1 MKKRMISLLLC
12 LCMVFSLL
20 PTVVFASETETST
33 TVYDWDQENA
43 CYKST
48 TDGLIKYN
56 DNDPDGGLPETLKTL
71 YSNINA
77 AADEEAKV
85 AAIDNAKAAGTIT
98 ENLANRLKQLV
109 HVYTDDEL
117 AYGVSLQ
124 DSTITAKLN
133 GDELEIS
140 GTGALP
146 TYTRYNAAFWAPADN
161 SVAMRPW
168 NTEKLGD
175 KAVSSVRFALGIT
188 EVGAYAFYYQKRD
201 DITSA
206 TFNQNL
212 KIHLPDSLEKMSQA
226 TFMSLNASDIAVP
239 SSVTTLSTR
248 LFGTLSRLYVLGDP
262 EIVVPSESTSS
273 FAVGSG
279 TTVYAK
285 KGSKLSSKSGITNM
299 TLEKVDAIGACG
311 TEEDYTS
318 ELVWMVQD
326 DTLTIAAMDGGN
338 GMMAD
343 YTDGTSAPW
352 NAYAS
357 QIRKIVLGAGVANI
371 GTNAFA
377 GLNSLTNV
385 TVPNSVQ
392 IDENAKSP
400 FGTTLKSISFSFN
413 EGSSFANWLKKN
425 DINHSAD
432 VDELGRKKLT
442 KAVNELFHAYIGET
456 DIAAKM
462 TNDGTLTI
470 YPAYSLFNNTEVPR
484 IEGYRKNN
492 TAFPWFDKAY
502 GTTFDENDYK
512 GSTKDLVNLKEIVW
526 DDGITD
532 TGAYLF
538 NDANNWPTGAVKF
551 RIPDSVTKIGG
562 ALIGNK
568 SAGPTCIIPENVISV
583 GFWFGGKDA
592 KNVYILNPNLTDIPV
607 VKKGETPSSS
617 GGDNMARNI
626 GCGFDYTVH
635 VKEGSAAH
643 KKLATGNYTI
653 EPHTDMGACGAAP
666 YSSEVFWLYDENT
679 KTLTINGSGKM
690 KNYASTY
697 AAPWAFYDVDKVTVD
712 DGITHIGDYAFAS
725 LKKITKDNVKLDSSV
740 TVADTAFATPDA
752 QGRLPLPL
760 TSDLYY
766 NAYIGETTIA
776 AKMSTDGVITI
787 YPTDTSKDTKVP
799 GINGY
804 QGDNTLYPWYAVYGQ
819 TFDKNHWD
827 GTGVRASEIK
837 EIVFANGLTEIGGY
851 LFNDV
856 KGMPTSV
863 KVRIPDSVTMVG
875 GALVGTKNHGA
886 SIATGVQMTGV
897 GFWYAGK
904 ATNVYILY
912 PDMTGIPFPATG
924 DNADLTRTIAHA
936 TGDKVT
942 VHVKEGS
949 AAYSTLT
956 KGGTVYTNVITHT
969 DLGACGVAPYSSET
983 FWTYDEGS
991 KTLTVLGDGAIRD
1004 YDSADAAPWSSRDVE
1019 TLVVQDGITRIGN
1032 NAFAALKNLK
1042 TVNVDGSVT
1051 EVADNAFATE
1061 NGKIVDSLQT
1071 TQFLTSSAAMKAW
1084 LEEHGTS
1091 ALGTSGVCDGY
1102 RWSVESGVLT
1112 IKVDVTDTDTTD
1124 VLGAGGKTAAISDV
1138 IAEGAPGWVAY
1149 KSIITKVQLGYGITG
1164 IGANAFKDMPVLAS
1178 VELPSTLEKIGAEAF
1193 VNTPK
1198 LTKLYLPKN
1207 ATDVAENAFGTES
1220 SDAKNLTIQI
1230 SPIAPDAQKNLKS
1243 QGNTT
1248 ITVDSS
1254 KNLNVLLIG
1263 NSYFGALSG
1272 YLKDIA
1278 RGLGAN
1284 DAMIANYY
1292 FGGYSGN
1299 LKSYVEYINKGK
1311 VSYKDNDDY
1320 SGYKENGFRNHSY
1333 NNNPLSMGIEA
1344 EDWDY
1349 VVMETWGKNEPAGVN
1364 GNGKLSEDPN
1374 LTTLK
1379 EYILKYAP
1387 QAKVSLYHVY
1397 SCGYLA
1403 KNEEPVETLTQ
1414 QWQRYVNGADDG
1426 LARIVTHVIPASTL
1440 IQNARLT
1447 YLNADGGD
1455 LLRNPKP
1462 ADVKKIDITHLNQEG
1477 DYINAIM
1484 MYETLTGKSAAGFD
1498 HGTFDNHKEAF
1509 YHKLVDVTKAAGMK
1523 KLTYAYVKHNNTITY
1538 YDSLSAAANAAVAG
1552 DTLSLLAMPKSETPL
1567 TLELKKGITVETFG
1581 SSENHTIVLTNGGNI
1596 TENGLVAF
1604 AGCEVD
1610 DNAEAAAKA
1619 IAVNPV
1625 TGELREVEIE
1635 LPLQVSITAVGNAK
1649 PLFLGD
1655 TVTVT
1660 TSTNPQGAEIQVT
1673 CSSDALAQ
1681 VGNAARNE
1689 DGSLS
1694 YTFKVVKITGSYVNA
1709 TFTANAKT
1717 DADVTASAQTTLGMN
1732 LRNRIHLTLK
1742 DADGTAIKDATVI
1755 RRNNFWS
1762 DTYQPKP
1769 DQMTYIK
1776 ADSEYRCDDWAVAND
1791 DNGTIIITLNDGR
1804 TATLTTDKNGHD
1816 ILALLKTGTEEIYCE
1831 YTFPAYKVTGKLFFN
1846 GEPVLYD
1853 GRNQMTSTVSGN
1865 YGTDIPYTKLENWA
1879 KEYVLNTLDV
1889 ANGPAKADVEIKKD
1903 GGTVALDE
1911 TKFGDAGKLQ
1921 NYVYV
1926 NVKTYYTVTFMNG
1939 SEVFAKNEDVLYGTA
1954 TPVPT
1959 ENPTREGYE
1968 FLGWAEVVGDELK
1981 PVTDKVTR
1989 TVTYQAQWK
1998 NVRYTVAYHG
2008 NGGVLASNSDEDKT
2022 TTTATIGQELTLK
2035 NASTFVRAHY
2045 DFVGW
2050 ATNPDATVADYAGSQ
2065 KFEVGYPNAV
2075 AGETYDLYAVW
2086 TKHVYTVSIN
2096 ACLGGNQLGWITN
2109 MNVTVGDDL
2118 LGAANAELDRLHS
2131 FQNKSMLAIWEEGRE
2146 DICGYHADRAKI
2158 YSSKA
2163 LAEFENPVFDGETT
2177 QVYINYLPNTD
2188 TPYKVEHYQEQL
2200 DGTYKLAETENLTGM
2215 TDTTATATDKGYTGF
2230 AVDETVEGTLASGTI
2245 AGDGSLVLK
2254 LYYTRNIYEVTFVSD
2269 GETFTTQQVKYGAT
2283 ATEPDPAPTKAGYDL
2298 DGWYLNDEA
2307 FNFTTA
2313 IEGNIQ
2319 LTAKWTARKDTHYKV
2334 KHVLETLNPN
2344 HPWETKDSD
2353 ELKGETDTT
2362 VTAKPRTTFKG
2373 FTFDEGNEN
2382 NVTSGVVKGDGSLV
2396 LTLYYTRNTYSYEVR
2411 HIKQQP
2417 DGTYDETHAEVENLS
2432 GKFEAIATVNAKDYG
2447 EHYPTNNAGTKQN
2460 IKIEKDLTIDVLY
2473 DLDMHTLTFD
2483 AKGGTETG
2491 SITVRHGNTV
2501 AKPEDPKRSGY
2512 RFNGWFDDEKCREKH
2527 DFDALLVEDATVY
2540 AGWTKRSSGSSVQI
2554 ESPNKPKKDD
2564 SLMFN
2569 TEDHFA
2575 FVNGYP
2581 DGTVK
2586 PTGDVTRAEVA
2597 AILYRVMDADCVKT
2611 YETTRCSFSDVVRG
2625 DWFNLYVATLE
2636 NAGVIVD
2643 TRTNGKFRPNEA
2655 ITRAELA
2662 AMLAQFADIKSAAN
2676 SFNDVSARHWASDE
2690 IAVCAKMG
2698 WINGYPDGSFR
2709 PDATITRAEMMAM
2722 INRAL
2727 GRTPKSADD
2736 LLSGMKAWR
2745 DNANVN
2751 AWYYLDVQE
2760 ATNSHTYT
2768 KSGTHETWKKLR

>member
-1 MKKRMISLLLC
+1 MKKRIISLLLC

-33 TVYDWDQENA
+33 TVYDWDQQNA
-43 CYKST
+43 CYTST
-48 TDGLIKYN
+48 TGGGEPQPIKYN
-56 DNDPDGGLPETLKTL
+56 DNDPDGNLPETLKAL
-71 YSNINA
+71 YSSINT
-77 AADEEAKV
+77 AADEAAKTAV
-85 AAIDNAKAAGTIT
+85 IGDAKAAGTIT
-98 ENLANRLKQLV
+98 ENLANRLNRLV
-109 HVYTDDEL
+109 HVYTGDEL
-117 AYGVSLQ
+117 TSGVSLQ
-124 DSTITAKLN
+124 DSSFTATLE
-133 GDELEIS
+133 GDELVIS

-168 NTEKLGD
+168 NTEKLG
-175 KAVSSVRFALGIT
+175 KAVSSVRFDPGIT
-188 EVGAYAFYYQKRD
+188 EVGAYAFYWQERS

-206 TFNQNL
+206 TFNRNL
-212 KIHLPDSLEKMSQA
+212 KLRLPDSLEKMSQA

-248 LFGTLSRLYVLGDP
+248 LFGKLSRLYVLGDP
-262 EIVVPSESTSS
+262 DIVVTSASASS

-285 KGSKLSSKSGITNM
+285 KDSKLSKESGITNM

-311 TEEDYTS
+311 TEEGYTS

-338 GMMAD
+338 GVMAD
-343 YTDGTSAPW
+343 YTDETPAPW

-357 QIRKIVLGAGVANI
+357 QIKKIVLGAGIANI

-385 TVPNSVQ
+385 TVPDSVE
-392 IDENAKSP
+392 IAEDAKSP
-400 FGTTLKSISFSFN
+400 FGTTNLKSISFSFN
-413 EGSSFANWLKKN
+413 EGSSFANWLKQN
-425 DINHSAD
+425 GIDHSAD
-432 VDELGRKKLT
+432 IDELGRKKLT
-442 KAVNELFHAYIGET
+442 QAEDELFHAYIGET

-462 TNDGTLTI
+462 TEAGTLTI
-470 YPAYSLFNNTEVPR
+470 YPTYSPFNNTEVPR
-484 IEGYRKNN
+484 IEGYRKDN
-492 TAFPWFDKAY
+492 TAFPWFDEAY
-502 GTTFDENDYK
+502 GKTFDESNYK

-526 DDGITD
+526 AKGITG

-538 NDANNWPTGAVKF
+538 NDANDWPTEAVKF

-568 SAGPTCIIPENVISV
+568 SAGTTCVIPENVTSV
-583 GFWFGGKDA
+583 GFWFGGRDA
-592 KNVYILNPNLTDIPV
+592 KNVYILNPDLTDFPV
-607 VKKGETPSSS
+607 VKKGENTSSA
-617 GGDNMARNI
+617 GDRMARNI

-635 VKEGSAAH
+635 VKKDSAAH

-653 EPHTDMGACGAAP
+653 QPHTDMGACGATP
-666 YSSEVFWLYDENT
+666 YSSEVFWLYDEDT
-679 KTLTINGSGKM
+679 KTLTIKGSGKM
-690 KNYASTY
+690 KDYASTY
-697 AAPWAFYDVDKVTVD
+697 AAPWAIYDVEKVTVD
-712 DGITHIGDYAFAS
+712 DGITYIGDYAFAS

-766 NAYIGETTIA
+766 NAYIGKTTIA
-776 AKMSTDGVITI
+776 AKMSKDGVITI
-787 YPTDTSKDTKVP
+787 YPTDLSKDTKVP

-804 QGDNTLYPWYAVYGQ
+804 QGDNTLYPWYAVYGK
-819 TFDKNHWD
+819 TFDKEHWD
-827 GTGVRASEIK
+827 GTGVHASEIK
-837 EIVFANGLTEIGGY
+837 EIVFADGLTEIGGY

-856 KGMPTSV
+856 KEMPTSV

-904 ATNVYILY
+904 ATNVYILN

-924 DNADLTRTIAHA
+924 PKADLTRTIAHA
-936 TGDKVT
+936 TGDKVA
-942 VHVKEGS
+942 VHVKENS
-949 AAYSTLT
+949 DAYSTLT
-956 KGGTVYTNVITHT
+956 KEGTVYTNVITHT
-969 DLGACGVAPYSSET
+969 ALGVCGVVPYSSEA
-983 FWTYDEGS
+983 FWTYDEDS

-1004 YDSADAAPWSSRDVE
+1004 YDSADAAPWSKFDVE

-1042 TVNVDGSVT
+1042 SVNVDGSVT

-1061 NGKIVDSLQT
+1061 NGEIVDGLKS

-1091 ALGTSGVCDGY
+1091 ALGTSGVCGNY

-1112 IKVDVTDTDTTD
+1112 IKVNVTDADTTD

-1138 IAEGAPGWVAY
+1138 IAEGAPDWVAY

-1207 ATDVAENAFGTES
+1207 ATEVAENAFGTES

-1230 SPIAPDAQKNLKS
+1230 SPIAPDPQKNLKS

-1278 RGLGAN
+1278 KGLGAT

-1299 LKSYVEYINKGK
+1299 LESYVNYIKAGK
-1311 VSYKDNDDY
+1311 VSYQDADKY
-1320 SGYKENGFRNHSY
+1320 SGYKENGNTNHSY

-1349 VVMETWGKNEPAGVN
+1349 VVMETWGKNEPAGAN
-1364 GNGKLSEDPN
+1364 GVDKKLSQDPN

-1387 QAKVSLYHVY
+1387 QAEVSLYHVY
-1397 SCGYLA
+1397 SCRYLA
-1403 KNEEPVETLTQ
+1403 EKEEPVETLTE
-1414 QWQRYVNGADDG
+1414 QWQRYVDGADDG
-1426 LARIVTHVIPASTL
+1426 LASIVTHVIPASTL

-1462 ADVKKIDITHLNQEG
+1462 ADVSKIDITHLNPEG

-1484 MYETLTGKSAAGFD
+1484 MYETLTGKSAADFD

-1523 KLTYAYVKHNNTITY
+1523 KLTYAYVEHNGTTTY
-1538 YDSLSAAANAAVAG
+1538 YDSLAAAANAAVAG
-1552 DTLSLLAMPKSETPL
+1552 DTLSLLAMPKSKTPL
-1567 TLELKKGITVETFG
+1567 TLASGITVETFG
-1581 SSENHTIVLTNGGNI
+1581 SSEDHTIVLTNGGNI

-1610 DNAEAAAKA
+1610 DNAEAVAKA

-1625 TGELREVEIE
+1625 TGTLQEVEIE
-1635 LPLQVSITAVGNAK
+1635 LPPVKVKVYVTPYADGN
-1649 PLFLGD
+1649 P
-1655 TVTVT
+1655 VTPAQ
-1660 TSTNPQGAEIQVT
+1660 TSTVLGTYDAAKGAFF
-1673 CSSDALAQ
+1673 S
-1681 VGNAARNE
+1681 G
-1689 DGSLS
+1689 
-1694 YTFKVVKITGSYVNA
+1694 
-1709 TFTANAKT
+1709 
-1717 DADVTASAQTTLGMN
+1717 
-1732 LRNRIHLTLK
+1732 
-1742 DADGTAIKDATVI
+1742 
-1755 RRNNFWS
+1755 
-1762 DTYQPKP
+1762 
-1769 DQMTYIK
+1769 
-1776 ADSEYRCDDWAVAND
+1776 
-1791 DNGTIIITLNDGR
+1791 
-1804 TATLTTDKNGHD
+1804 TLTTRQNLSGTYEDKSQNPFKAVIQELETDAFTTPDATHYPFEQIAWDTLTKTEDGYEMNGTVLFYD
-1816 ILALLKTGTEEIYCE
+1816 VQFDVNGGDALNPNPSGYYLPGTVITLPTPTRTGYSFVEWKEAETSGDGGEIDWTPGTLSLDDEDAEAANEATYKVDGAVTLVAQWQPNKYTVSFDANGGE
-1831 YTFPAYKVTGKLFFN
+1831 TVSETKRLGYGSKYGNLPTTTREGYTFLGWFTAA
-1846 GEPVLYD
+1846 E
-1853 GRNQMTSTVSGN
+1853 
-1865 YGTDIPYTKLENWA
+1865 
-1879 KEYVLNTLDV
+1879 
-1889 ANGPAKADVEIKKD
+1889 
-1903 GGTVALDE
+1903 GGQQIGVD
-1911 TKFGDAGKLQ
+1911 
-1921 NYVYV
+1921 
-1926 NVKTYYTVTFMNG
+1926 VKTVRIAEDHTLYAHWEKKTYTVTF
-1939 SEVFAKNEDVLYGTA
+1939 D
-1954 TPVPT
+1954 P
-1959 ENPTREGYE
+1959 
-1968 FLGWAEVVGDELK
+1968 
-1981 PVTDKVTR
+1981 
-1989 TVTYQAQWK
+1989 
-1998 NVRYTVAYHG
+1998 
-2008 NGGVLASNSDEDKT
+2008 
-2022 TTTATIGQELTLK
+2022 
-2035 NASTFVRAHY
+2035 NA
-2045 DFVGW
+2045 D
-2050 ATNPDATVADYAGSQ
+2050 DATVSPASKKVTFDAPYG
-2065 KFEVGYPNAV
+2065 
-2075 AGETYDLYAVW
+2075 DLPTPTRAHH
-2086 TKHVYTVSIN
+2086 TFN
-2096 ACLGGNQLGWITN
+2096 GW
-2109 MNVTVGDDL
+2109 
-2118 LGAANAELDRLHS
+2118 
-2131 FQNKSMLAIWEEGRE
+2131 
-2146 DICGYHADRAKI
+2146 Y
-2158 YSSKA
+2158 
-2163 LAEFENPVFDGETT
+2163 
-2177 QVYINYLPNTD
+2177 
-2188 TPYKVEHYQEQL
+2188 L
-2200 DGTYKLAETENLTGM
+2200 DGNKI
-2215 TDTTATATDKGYTGF
+2215 TATDTVQKAENHTLKADWSINSHWLTIKYLDKRTGKEVATEYRVELAYNTPYEKESPDVKGYKLYNQNDVTI
-2230 AVDETVEGTLASGTI
+2230 SGTM
-2245 AGDGSLVLK
+2245 G
-2254 LYYTRNIYEVTFVSD
+2254 
-2269 GETFTTQQVKYGAT
+2269 
-2283 ATEPDPAPTKAGYDL
+2283 
-2298 DGWYLNDEA
+2298 
-2307 FNFTTA
+2307 
-2313 IEGNIQ
+2313 
-2319 LTAKWTARKDTHYKV
+2319 
-2334 KHVLETLNPN
+2334 
-2344 HPWETKDSD
+2344 DSD
-2353 ELKGETDTT
+2353 VTCIVYYVRKSNGGGVT
-2362 VTAKPRTTFKG
+2362 V
-2373 FTFDEGNEN
+2373 
-2382 NVTSGVVKGDGSLV
+2382 
-2396 LTLYYTRNTYSYEVR
+2396 
-2411 HIKQQP
+2411 
-2417 DGTYDETHAEVENLS
+2417 
-2432 GKFEAIATVNAKDYG
+2432 
-2447 EHYPTNNAGTKQN
+2447 
-2460 IKIEKDLTIDVLY
+2460 
-2473 DLDMHTLTFD
+2473 
-2483 AKGGTETG
+2483 
-2491 SITVRHGNTV
+2491 
-2501 AKPEDPKRSGY
+2501 
-2512 RFNGWFDDEKCREKH
+2512 
-2527 DFDALLVEDATVY
+2527 
-2540 AGWTKRSSGSSVQI
+2540 I
-2554 ESPNKPKKDD
+2554 ESPNKVKPKAAE
-2564 SLMFN
+2564 LALN
-2569 TEDHFA
+2569 TDDHFA
-2575 FVNGYP
+2575 YVNGYP

-2586 PTGDVTRAEVA
+2586 PTCDVTRAEVA

-2727 GRTPKSADD
+2727 DRTPKSADD
-2736 LLSGMKAWR
+2736 LLSGMKTWR

-2760 ATNSHTYT
+2760 ATNSHTCT
-2768 KSGTHETWKKLR
+2768 KSGSHETWKKLR

>member
-1 MKKRMISLLLC
+1 MNLEERKLKKRIISLLLC

-33 TVYDWDQENA
+33 TVYDWDQKNA
-43 CYKST
+43 CYTGT
-48 TDGLIKYN
+48 TDGNEPQLIKYN
-56 DNDPDGGLPETLKTL
+56 DNDPDGGLPETLQTL

-77 AADEEAKV
+77 AANEAAKV
-85 AAIDNAKAAGTIT
+85 AAIDNAKNAGTIT
-98 ENLANRLKQLV
+98 ENLANRLKRLV
-109 HVYTDDEL
+109 HVYTDEL
-117 AYGVSLQ
+117 TTGVSLQ
-124 DSTITAKLN
+124 DSAITATLN

-140 GTGALP
+140 GSGALP

-175 KAVSSVRFALGIT
+175 KAVSSVRFAPGIT

-206 TFNQNL
+206 TFNRNL

-279 TTVYAK
+279 TTVYAAK
-285 KGSKLSSKSGITNM
+285 DSKLSKESGITNM

-311 TEEDYTS
+311 TEEGYAS
-318 ELVWMVQD
+318 ELVWMVQG

-338 GMMAD
+338 GMMAN
-343 YTDGTSAPW
+343 YTDETPAPW

-357 QIRKIVLGAGVANI
+357 QIRKIVLSAGVANI

-377 GLNSLTNV
+377 GLNRLTNV
-385 TVPNSVQ
+385 TVPDSVQ
-392 IDENAKSP
+392 IDEDAESP

-425 DINHSAD
+425 GIDHSAD

-442 KAVNELFHAYIGET
+442 KAENELFHAYIGTT

-462 TNDGTLTI
+462 TNDGMLTI
-470 YPAYSLFNNTEVPR
+470 YPAYSLFNNTDVPR
-484 IEGYRKNN
+484 IEGYRKDN
-492 TAFPWFDKAY
+492 TAFPWFDEAY
-502 GTTFDENDYK
+502 GKTFDENDYK
-512 GSTKDLVNLKEIVW
+512 GSTKYLVNLKEIVW
-526 DDGITD
+526 EDGITD

-551 RIPDSVTKIGG
+551 RIPDSVKKIGG

-568 SAGPTCIIPENVISV
+568 SAGTTCVIPENVTSV

-592 KNVYILNPNLTDIPV
+592 ENVYILNPDLTDFPV
-607 VKKGETPSSS
+607 VKEGENTSP
-617 GGDNMARNI
+617 GGDGMARNI

-643 KKLATGNYTI
+643 KKLATGDYTI
-653 EPHTDMGACGAAP
+653 KTHTDMGACGAAP
-666 YSSEVFWLYDENT
+666 YSSEVFWLYDADT
-679 KTLTINGSGKM
+679 KTLTIKGSGAM

-697 AAPWAFYDVDKVTVD
+697 AAPWAFCDVETVTVD
-712 DGITHIGDYAFAS
+712 NGITHIGDYAFAS

-752 QGRLPLPL
+752 QGRLPLPM
-760 TSDLYY
+760 TPDLYY
-766 NAYIGETTIA
+766 NAYIGNTTIA

-787 YPTDTSKDTKVP
+787 YPTDPSNTVVP
-799 GINGY
+799 GIKGY
-804 QGDNTLYPWYAVYGQ
+804 NDDNTAFPWYTSYGKEF
-819 TFDKNHWD
+819 THDY
-827 GTGVRASEIK
+827 TGVYASEIK
-837 EIVFANGLTEIGGY
+837 EIVFADGLTEIGGY

-863 KVRIPDSVTMVG
+863 KVRIPDTVTKVG
-875 GALVGTKNHGA
+875 GALVGTKNRGA
-886 SIATGVQMTGV
+886 SIATGGRMTGV

-904 ATNVYILY
+904 AKNVYILN

-924 DNADLTRTIAHA
+924 PKADLTRTIAHA
-936 TGDKVT
+936 TGNEVA
-942 VHVKEGS
+942 VHVKEDS
-949 AAYSTLT
+949 EAYRTLT
-956 KGGTVYTNVITHT
+956 KDGSVYTKVITHT

-1032 NAFAALKNLK
+1032 NAFAALRKLK

-1061 NGKIVDSLQT
+1061 NGKIVDSLEK
-1071 TQFLTSSAAMKAW
+1071 TQFLTSSDAMQKW
-1084 LEEHGTS
+1084 LKKYGTS
-1091 ALGTSGVCDGY
+1091 ALGTSGVRDGY
-1102 RWSVESGVLT
+1102 RWSIEGSVLT
-1112 IKVDVTDTDTTD
+1112 IEVEMADTDTTD
-1124 VLGAGGKTAAISDV
+1124 ALGKDGKTAV
-1138 IAEGAPGWVAY
+1138 IPDITAENTPDWVAY

-1178 VELPSTLEKIGAEAF
+1178 VELPSTLTEIGTEAF

-1198 LTKLYLPKN
+1198 LTKLYLPKK
-1207 ATDVAENAFGTES
+1207 ASVADTAFGTDS
-1220 SDAKNLTIQI
+1220 SAEKVMTIQV
-1230 SPIAPDAQKNLKS
+1230 SPVAPEDQKNMQKT

-1248 ITVDSS
+1248 ITVDDT

-1272 YLKDIA
+1272 YMKNIA
-1278 RGLGAN
+1278 QGLGKS

-1292 FGGYSGN
+1292 FGGYAGN
-1299 LKSYVEYINKGK
+1299 LKSYVDYINAGK
-1311 VSYKDNDDY
+1311 VSYKDNDTY
-1320 SGYKENGFRNHSY
+1320 SGYKENGVTNHSY

-1374 LTTLK
+1374 LKALK
-1379 EYILKYAP
+1379 KYILKYAP
-1387 QAKVSLYHVY
+1387 KAEVSLYHVY
-1397 SCGYLA
+1397 SCRYLA
-1403 KNEEPVETLTQ
+1403 VNEKPVETLTE

-1426 LARIVTHVIPASTL
+1426 LANIVAHVIPASTL

-1455 LLRNPKP
+1455 LLRNPNP
-1462 ADVKKIDITHLNQEG
+1462 TDGSNPDITHLNGEG

-1484 MYETLTGKSAAGFD
+1484 MYEMLTEKSAADFD

-1523 KLTYAYVKHNNTITY
+1523 KLTYAYVEHDGATTY
-1538 YDSLSAAANAAVAG
+1538 YDSLADAVAAAVNG
-1552 DTLSLLAMPKSETPL
+1552 DKLTILGMPKNDTEL
-1567 TLELKKGITVETFG
+1567 TIAAGVTVEIFG
-1581 SSENHTIVLTNGGNI
+1581 SSKDHTIVLTNGGRI
-1596 TENGLVAF
+1596 TDTGLAAF
-1604 AGCEVD
+1604 AGCKVD
-1610 DNAEAAAKA
+1610 DDAEAEAKA
-1619 IAVNPV
+1619 IAVDPV
-1625 TGELREVEIE
+1625 TGACQEVEIE

-1660 TSTNPQGAEIQVT
+1660 TSTNPQGAEIQVA
-1673 CSSDALAQ
+1673 CSSDALEQ
-1681 VGNAARNE
+1681 VGDATPNE

-1694 YTFKVVKITGSYVNA
+1694 YTFKVRKITAAFVNA

-1865 YGTDIPYTKLENWA
+1865 YGTDIPYAKLENWA

-1889 ANGPAKADVEIKKD
+1889 ANSPARADVEIKKD

-1926 NVKTYYTVTFMNG
+1926 NVKTYYDVTFMNG
-1939 SEVFAKNEDVLYGTA
+1939 NEVFAENKDVLYGTA
-1954 TPVPT
+1954 TPVPA
-1959 ENPTREGYE
+1959 ENPTREGYT
-1968 FLGWAEVVGDELK
+1968 FKGWAEVVGDELR
-1981 PVTDKVTR
+1981 PVTDTVTR

-1998 NVRYTVAYHG
+1998 LNTYTVTFDA
-2008 NGGVLASNSDEDKT
+2008 NGGSVDPTSKTVTFDEPY
-2022 TTTATIGQELTLK
+2022 GELPVPTR
-2035 NASTFVRAHY
+2035 TGY
-2045 DFVGW
+2045 DF
-2050 ATNPDATVADYAGSQ
+2050 
-2065 KFEVGYPNAV
+2065 
-2075 AGETYDLYAVW
+2075 
-2086 TKHVYTVSIN
+2086 
-2096 ACLGGNQLGWITN
+2096 LGWFTAAEDGDQ
-2109 MNVTVGDDL
+2109 VT
-2118 LGAANAELDRLHS
+2118 AN
-2131 FQNKSMLAIWEEGRE
+2131 
-2146 DICGYHADRAKI
+2146 
-2158 YSSKA
+2158 
-2163 LAEFENPVFDGETT
+2163 
-2177 QVYINYLPNTD
+2177 
-2188 TPYKVEHYQEQL
+2188 
-2200 DGTYKLAETENLTGM
+2200 
-2215 TDTTATATDKGYTGF
+2215 
-2230 AVDETVEGTLASGTI
+2230 
-2245 AGDGSLVLK
+2245 
-2254 LYYTRNIYEVTFVSD
+2254 
-2269 GETFTTQQVKYGAT
+2269 
-2283 ATEPDPAPTKAGYDL
+2283 
-2298 DGWYLNDEA
+2298 
-2307 FNFTTA
+2307 
-2313 IEGNIQ
+2313 
-2319 LTAKWTARKDTHYKV
+2319 
-2334 KHVLETLNPN
+2334 
-2344 HPWETKDSD
+2344 
-2353 ELKGETDTT
+2353 TT
-2362 VTAKPRTTFKG
+2362 VTATADHTLYAQWQKKTFTVKYYLPDETGAWVEKNMDTVDSVDYATYSLWTPDAKDGYEFSGWYQRTADIGVKAKVEKLYMAKEWKLYGKFTPIEYTIQYVYNDGKATSTNPTTYTVESDTITLADATGADWGKTFLEWHDKNG
-2373 FTFDEGNEN
+2373 QKITEIPTGSTGDRVITAYWNWPVHLHYLDKDNNEIESATLYVSELEPGACVLPTGEKTGYDFDGWYEAKKDIGTASHKLNALSIAKKWELYGRYTAKTDVSYTVKYLREGDNKVLAPEKVVTDQTFDTE
-2382 NVTSGVVKGDGSLV
+2382 VTEQAADVVGYTPDAPSKTMILDEYNKV
-2396 LTLYYTRNTYSYEVR
+2396 LTFSYSAKTYDYTVR
-2411 HIKQQP
+2411 HIKQLP

-2491 SITVRHGNTV
+2491 SIIVRHGNTV

-2512 RFNGWFDDEKCREKH
+2512 RFNGWFDDETCREKH
-2527 DFDALLVEDATVY
+2527 DFDAPLVENATVY

-2554 ESPNKPKKDD
+2554 ESPNKPKQDN
-2564 SLMFN
+2564 SLKFN

-2575 FVNGYP
+2575 YVNGYP

-2636 NAGVIVD
+2636 NADVIVD

-2736 LLSGMKAWR
+2736 LLSGMKTWR

-2768 KSGTHETWKKLR
+2768 KSGSHETWKKLR